1 MTNPL
6 EKYFGVAQPVI
17 GMVHFP
23 PLPGSP
29 LYDGRGVE
37 DILEG
42 VRRDLLI
49 LQEEGINAVMFG
61 NEGDRPYQFHADM
74 ASPCMIAY
82 AIGRLKQE
90 IRVPFGVDILFDPH
104 ATIALAKATGAIFAR
119 EVFTNVYGSDMG
131 LWSTNP
137 AEHLRYG
144 RSLGVENL
152 LLLYNINAEFALPLA
167 PRPIEAVAR
176 SAVFSCL
183 AKVLCVSG
191 PITGDETSTEDLR
204 KVKAA
209 VGQDAAVFAN
219 TGVNIRNVREKL
231 SVADGVVIGTSLKKD
246 GVTWNSIDRERV
258 RQFMAVVKEIQRG

>member
-1 MTNPL
+1 MINPL
-6 EKYFGVAQPVI
+6 KEHFGVAKPVI

-42 VRRDLLI
+42 VRNDLLI

-61 NEGDRPYQFHADM
+61 NEGDRPYEFHADM
-74 ASPCMIAY
+74 ASPCTIAY
-82 AIGRLKQE
+82 AIGRLKKD

-104 ATIALAKATGAIFAR
+104 ATLALAKATGAVFAR

-137 AEHLRYG
+137 AEYLRYG
-144 RSLGVENL
+144 RSLCVGNL
-152 LLLYNINAEFALPLA
+152 LLLYNINAEFALSLA

-191 PITGDETSTEDLR
+191 SITGEETSTEDLR
-204 KVKAA
+204 KVKEA
-209 VGQDAAVFAN
+209 VGQGIAVFAN
-219 TGVNIRNVREKL
+219 TGVNIRNVREQL
-231 SVADGVVIGTSLKKD
+231 SVADGAVIGTSLKKD
-246 GVTWNSIDRERV
+246 GITWNTIDRERV
-258 RQFMAVVKEIQRG
+258 REFMAVVKEIQRG